1 MILRPTAFA
10 ATLVLLALAAS
21 PGTAAPTP
29 TAATNGPVRHETLTL
44 VDPSRPT
51 DDPGGTRSAPSRTLV
66 TEVYVPRGKGPFPAV
81 LLAHGNNGNPGKLS
95 QLLEAW
101 AAAGYVAAAPAFPL
115 TNDLSGGPS
124 ILGDYRNQPGDLE
137 FVLDELL
144 ARSRRKTGFLAGR
157 IDPRHIG
164 AAGFSLG
171 GATIYGYAF
180 NRCCRD
186 PRVDAVILMDAFRPP
201 FDGAYRFRGPVM
213 FVHLRYD
220 PIVSY
225 DNSSAAYA
233 ESTTPKLLM
242 TLEQGVHPEPFENIP
257 SPHDEAVIAATT
269 KFWDVYLRDEGTIR
283 SIVRA
288 GTDPGLSTVVAER

>member
-1 MILRPTAFA
+1 MILRPAAFA

-21 PGTAAPTP
+21 PGTAATTP
-29 TAATNGPVRHETLTL
+29 TAATTEPVRHETLTL

-51 DDPGGTRSAPSRTLV
+51 DDPGGTRGAPSRTLV
-66 TEVYVPRGKGPFPAV
+66 TEVYVPRGKGPFPVV
-81 LLAHGNNGNPGKLS
+81 LLAHGNHGNPGKLS

-124 ILGDYRNQPGDLE
+124 ILVDYRNQPGDLE

-171 GATIYGYAF
+171 GATVYGYAF
-180 NRCCRD
+180 N
-186 PRVDAVILMDAFRPP
+186 
-201 FDGAYRFRGPVM
+201 GAYRFRGPVM
-213 FVHLRYD
+213 FVHLRND

-225 DNSSAAYA
+225 DNSTAAYA

-257 SPHDEAVIAATT
+257 SVHDEAVIAATT
-269 KFWDVYLRDEGTIR
+269 KFWDVYLRGEGTIR
-283 SIVRA
+283 AIVRA
-288 GTDPGLSTVVAER
+288 GADPGLSTVVAKP